1 MDDGTQVWGRRTTP
15 DARCSRYLTC
25 CSDQWAFRGA
35 TRSADRA
42 TFGFDAG
49 ALVVEDVGVRTS
61 FDMVVIGTDEAALAV
76 ATNVLREVLFMYPTQ
91 ASNMR
96 WMLT

>member
-1 MDDGTQVWGRRTTP
+1 M
-15 DARCSRYLTC
+15 
-25 CSDQWAFRGA
+25 
-35 TRSADRA
+35 
-42 TFGFDAG
+42 
-49 ALVVEDVGVRTS
+49 RTS